1 MKTFI
6 RQLLAVAAFTAIL
19 SAAAQTATTD
29 IDAEALVRQL
39 GSTEF
44 QEREAASATLEKLG
58 YRARTAVRK
67 AIASD
72 DPEVRART
80 RKLWKK
86 LRWAVV
92 DDTDGNVASLLK
104 NIRRRKVTVD
114 AWEQVIM
121 QHGAPMVEFVL
132 ELRQERNLIVASQLG
147 MITLLDW
154 LDTMAIERELMPR
167 VSDRP
172 HEMLSLMDSLP
183 TRNGSVTVAVNRLR
197 LYALLGA
204 VDRVERYGPD
214 LWHHWQSEMIINEV
228 AYCMMHAT
236 PQTDLW
242 PAAGTNLYY
251 QDDVEALCD
260 TLYFYIVLG
269 HKLKSPGIITHLIDI
284 AAPDGAHPAS
294 LEPIAEFLSNN
305 HYTKALATLIEDTG
319 DAPLLYL
326 QAVAG
331 DDDDRQAFWSTIDK
345 VADEEI
351 ECLRLAALLDG
362 RDNSRM
368 INMLERVL
376 ALKPDNTVYD
386 TRAAYSL
393 AHYYVTIADYGRAAG
408 YYERIE
414 GSEHVQRAIAGITLA
429 NLKDLIK
436 DLRERPV
443 NAEYSRLI
451 ASATDARER
460 QDYTAVI
467 SACREAIAL
476 QPKAEP
482 AYMMLFDACKSAYL
496 IDELRAVGQQAITV
510 TPNDSNGNLR
520 ATSITC
526 DIMEF
531 EKSLTFANEA
541 IRQAP
546 EAPQCYLSRAF
557 TLERLGRY
565 DDAVKDFEHVLKMS
579 THYGQCYEGLGLVL
593 AQKGDYRQAARNFEK
608 AMHYDGDPDYLLLW
622 MYLCYRRTGFDSSGW
637 VRDYRECRQLGDDKW
652 IGSLFA
658 ACLGEIKSEE
668 LLAAARKAPTPAIA
682 AGQLCEAYFVLG
694 QLHLAN
700 GKPAAA
706 RAAFKA
712 AVATNITVFVEYIWA
727 LAELARPQ

>member
-6 RQLLAVAAFTAIL
+6 RHLLAVAAFATIL
-19 SAAAQTATTD
+19 PAAAQTTDTD

-39 GSTEF
+39 GSAEF
-44 QEREAASATLEKLG
+44 QKREAASAALEELG

-67 AIASD
+67 AIATG
-72 DPEVRART
+72 DPEVRARA

-86 LRWAVV
+86 LRWVV
-92 DDTDGNVASLLK
+92 VEDTDGNVARLLK
-104 NIRRRKVTVD
+104 NIRHRKVTVG

-121 QHGAPMVEFVL
+121 QHGVPMIDFVL
-132 ELRQERNLIVASQLG
+132 ELRREPNLIGASQLG

-154 LDTMAIERELMPR
+154 LDKMAIERELLPR
-167 VSDRP
+167 VSGRS

-183 TRNGSVTVAVNRLR
+183 TRNGSVTGAVNRLR
-197 LYALLGA
+197 LYTLLGA

-214 LWHHWQSEMIINEV
+214 LWRHWRSEIIINEV

-236 PQTDLW
+236 PQSDLW
-242 PAAGTNLYY
+242 PAAGTKLYY

-260 TLYFYIVLG
+260 TLYFYVVLG
-269 HKLKSPGIITHLIDI
+269 HKLKSSDIITHLVDI
-284 AAPDGAHPAS
+284 AAPDSAHPAS
-294 LEPIAEFLSNN
+294 LEPIAEFLSDN
-305 HYTKALATLIEDTG
+305 HYTKALATLIENTG

-326 QAVAG
+326 QALNG
-331 DDDDRQAFWSTIDK
+331 DDNDRQAFWGNIDE

-362 RDNSRM
+362 RDTPRM
-368 INMLERVL
+368 INMLERVI
-376 ALKPDNTVYD
+376 ASEPDKTVYD
-386 TRAAYSL
+386 THAAYSL
-393 AHYYVTIADYGRAAG
+393 ANYYVTVADYDRAADYYQSIADSAHAERAGGSGILADLKGR
-408 YYERIE
+408 
-414 GSEHVQRAIAGITLA
+414 
-429 NLKDLIK
+429 IK
-436 DLRERPV
+436 DLRERPI
-443 NAEYSRLI
+443 NAAYTRLI
-451 ASATDARER
+451 INAYNARER
-460 QDYTAVI
+460 QEYTAVI
-467 SACREAIAL
+467 SACRKAIAL

-482 AYMMLFDACKSAYL
+482 AYMLLFDAYKSAHL
-496 IDELRAVGQQAITV
+496 IDELRAIGRQAVTV
-510 TPNDSNGNLR
+510 MPDDGSGNLR

-526 DIMEF
+526 DIMEL
-531 EKSLTFANEA
+531 EKSLAFANEA

-557 TLERLGRY
+557 TLERLGHY
-565 DDAVKDFEHVLKMS
+565 DDAAKDFEHVLQMS
-579 THYGQCYEGLGLVL
+579 TNYGQCYQGLGLVM

-608 AMHYDGDPDYLLLW
+608 AMHYGGDFDYLLLW
-622 MYLCYRRTGFDSSGW
+622 MYLCYRRIGFDSSAW
-637 VRDYRECRQLGDDKW
+637 VRDYRECHKLGDDKW

-658 ACLGEIKSEE
+658 ACLGEIKPKE
-668 LLAAARKAPTPAIA
+668 LLAAARKNPDPGIA

-706 RAAFKA
+706 RGAFKG
-712 AVATNITVFVEYIWA
+712 AVATNITIFVEYIWA